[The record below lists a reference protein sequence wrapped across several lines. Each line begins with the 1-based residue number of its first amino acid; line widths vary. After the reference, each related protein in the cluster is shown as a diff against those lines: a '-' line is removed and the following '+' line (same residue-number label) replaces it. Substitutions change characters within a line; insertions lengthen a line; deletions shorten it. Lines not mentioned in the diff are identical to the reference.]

1 MIYNEISRWLS
12 LCVFDENP
20 RFKHHMICGN
30 SPFSWKIVI
39 NTSVS
44 SAFVQQKLKPLIIP
58 LMTNERFYFGCSV
71 CFTCFILLVH
81 DMISFHLLWNFRN
94 VWIILL
100 KSLVIALQVLGYNS
114 MIFEWNFEL
123 FDLHKNV
130 LLGWICQCYSS
141 Y

>member
-1 MIYNEISRWLS
+1 M
-12 LCVFDENP
+12 FDENP

-71 CFTCFILLVH
+71 CFTCFILLMR
-81 DMISFHLLWNFRN
+81 DMISFHLQQSF
-94 VWIILL
+94 
-100 KSLVIALQVLGYNS
+100 G
-114 MIFEWNFEL
+114 
-123 FDLHKNV
+123 NV
-130 LLGWICQCYSS
+130 LMISLNSITKVAYLSDTMK
-141 Y
+141 